1 MTGMPGRG
9 CRGGASPTPQIWAEQ
24 LTLSIIQGGG
34 QIMPSIVLLVPPGF
48 LDLSTSLRCYA
59 KNDCWILCFLE

>member
-34 QIMPSIVLLVPPGF
+34 QIMPSIVLLVPPRIF
-48 LDLSTSLRCYA
+48 RPF
-59 KNDCWILCFLE
+59 NIPEMLCKK